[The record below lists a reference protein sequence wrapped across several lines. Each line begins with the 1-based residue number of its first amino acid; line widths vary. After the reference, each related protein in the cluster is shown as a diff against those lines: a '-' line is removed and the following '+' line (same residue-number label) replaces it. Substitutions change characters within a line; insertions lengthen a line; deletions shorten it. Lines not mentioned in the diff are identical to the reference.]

1 MKIGNHF
8 YCLYLLF
15 LQGHVVFGN
24 WIKDIGT
31 FLSFQ
36 QEQPENNEN
45 LEIYQQKI
53 PYEISTADENFL
65 KEAAKLTDLVLSEL
79 DSCQHR
85 VILKLKSDCDKLN
98 DEQLAKMAVHLLNCQ
113 SWVEGRPIYACT
125 DEMSIK
131 DCTISMDSDTWTSY
145 HLMSNRARAVCYSIR
160 QSQFRGLAEHT
171 VNRLMEAA
179 KNQLKNLG
187 EITNTQQ
194 GLKDMTEK
202 TYYTLK
208 EGHRNLFEQQDDLK
222 KAQFVG
228 QLAIEDNIKR
238 LADEKRLIRE
248 THDNLVIMTRAVQ
261 EKLETSLNQLQD
273 QTDESKVN
281 HRELLNDLLII
292 QEKTKDIF
300 EKIEK
305 SSSLLIK
312 QNEDFNRQYRS
323 TFKTL
328 QEMNKTVSD
337 LVVLVKGTWLS
348 LEERLTWI
356 VAALGGTDT
365 AIDRIYIIIWHAA
378 FMLIAMLT
386 CAFLAARPSTR
397 FVVALLPPLNLA
409 VALHGQHQYLDVFSL
424 VGAIGSFVVAQT
436 LIIWAC
442 ALKPT
447 IAGAIAWKRD
457 PKISRS
463 STPQTSPTP
472 VKTSYN
478 SDLLKETL
486 RRNLSKNDD
495 DDDEDENADTFQ
507 DYNNMTPPASRN
519 GDYFPRSASRSR
531 SRTPLSFNTSL
542 RANCTATTRAGTP
555 CKLTTLPGRDL
566 CYRHLGG
573 SSVAG

>member
-1 MKIGNHF
+1 MKIVNHV
-8 YCLYLLF
+8 YCLYLVLF
-15 LQGHVVFGN
+15 LQGHVIFGN

-31 FLSFQ
+31 FLSFK
-36 QEQPENNEN
+36 QEHPENNEN

-53 PYEISTADENFL
+53 PYEISSTDENFL

-194 GLKDMTEK
+194 GLKDITEK

-238 LADEKRLIRE
+238 LSDEKRLIRE

-273 QTDESKVN
+273 QTDESKIN

-323 TFKTL
+323 TFKSL

-365 AIDRIYIIIWHAA
+365 AIDRIYIIIWHCA

-386 CAFLAARPSTR
+386 CAFLAARSSTR

-409 VALHGQHQYLDVFSL
+409 VALHGQYQYLDVLSL
-424 VGAIGSFVVAQT
+424 VVAIGSFVVAQI

-442 ALKPT
+442 TLKPT
-447 IAGAIAWKRD
+447 IVGAIAWKKD
-457 PKISRS
+457 SKKSRS
-463 STPQTSPTP
+463 PTPAP

-478 SDLLKETL
+478 ADLLKETH
-486 RRNLSKNDD
+486 RRNISKNDD
-495 DDDEDENADTFQ
+495 DDYEDENTDTFQ
-507 DYNNMTPPASRN
+507 DYNMTPPASRN
-519 GDYFPRSASRSR
+519 GDYLPRSASRSR
-531 SRTPLSFNTSL
+531 SRTPLFNTSL